1 MIGYLLGRLI
11 PVLAALMLALPVAA
25 QELTA
30 LARLNAGTSGVED
43 RAGGISVTLAL
54 SQPVPFRV
62 FLLQDPP
69 RLVVDFREVSF
80 QGADPLALDR
90 SGHVTEL
97 RWGVFRPGWSRLV
110 AELDGPFLVSS
121 AWQETDPASV
131 RIRLEPTDAAGLAAV
146 AADPGRAV
154 AGTIWDLPDPVVTL
168 PPKRRQRGDAPLVVV
183 LDPGHGGLDPGAEAA
198 GLTEA
203 HLMLVFARELQELLL
218 RGGMQVVLTRNE
230 DVFVPLETRIS
241 IARAAGADLFLS
253 LHADALAEGEA
264 VGATIYTLSEAAS
277 DSASARL
284 AERHDRADLLAGI
297 DLGGH
302 DDQVAQVLMELA
314 RTETQPRA
322 DRLAK
327 ALADAIRA
335 AGLKT
340 HRHPVQAADFSV
352 LKSPDIPSVLL
363 EVGFMSSAADRARLM
378 DEGWRAQMQAALLA
392 AIRAWAEADAAEARL
407 IRQ

>member
-146 AADPGRAV
+146 AAAIV
-154 AGTIWDLPDPVVTL
+154 A
-168 PPKRRQRGDAPLVVV
+168 
-183 LDPGHGGLDPGAEAA
+183 AA
-198 GLTEA
+198 LA
-203 HLMLVFARELQELLL
+203 
-218 RGGMQVVLTRNE
+218 
-230 DVFVPLETRIS
+230 
-241 IARAAGADLFLS
+241 
-253 LHADALAEGEA
+253 LHAFE
-264 VGATIYTLSEAAS
+264 IS
-277 DSASARL
+277 
-284 AERHDRADLLAGI
+284 H
-297 DLGGH
+297 
-302 DDQVAQVLMELA
+302 VL
-314 RTETQPRA
+314 
-322 DRLAK
+322 
-327 ALADAIRA
+327 
-335 AGLKT
+335 
-340 HRHPVQAADFSV
+340 F
-352 LKSPDIPSVLL
+352 
-363 EVGFMSSAADRARLM
+363 
-378 DEGWRAQMQAALLA
+378 
-392 AIRAWAEADAAEARL
+392 
-407 IRQ
+407 